1 MRNVNGRLI
10 RGEINNVVLNMKV
23 PLAVSVYLL
32 VFIVTLG
39 VSERV
44 SSYLFAMFL
53 CVSQNDLSRHFNCVI
68 ISKSLVTTGYN

>member
-10 RGEINNVVLNMKV
+10 SDEINNVVLNMRAPV
-23 PLAVSVYLL
+23 VVSVYLL

-44 SSYLFAMFL
+44 SSYVFVISVYA
-53 CVSQNDLSRHFNCVI
+53 SQSDLPRHFNCVI
-68 ISKSLVTTGYN
+68 FSKSHVTTGYY